1 MKVEIRDTNF
11 DPWHEARLYQK
22 QYLNQQ
28 GKYGATTVFI
38 GTMRDMNEGDKVSSI
53 LLEHYPEM
61 TQKHLEKIAQ
71 QALDKFEILD
81 VLILHRIGKV
91 FPNDAMVCVVVWS
104 AHRAAAYEA
113 NRLIMEDLKSKA
125 PFWKKESLEEQDRW
139 VEKNTPGQV

>member
-11 DPWHEARLYQK
+11 DPWHEVRLYQK

-38 GTMRDMNEGDKVSSI
+38 GTMRDMNDGDKVSSI

-61 TQKHLEKIAQ
+61 TQKHLEQIAQ
-71 QALDKFEILD
+71 QALDNFEILD

-104 AHRAAAYEA
+104 APYFPCWF
-113 NRLIMEDLKSKA
+113 KYC
-125 PFWKKESLEEQDRW
+125 F
-139 VEKNTPGQV
+139 